1 VGRWRIAT
9 WIAAAIWTLL
19 MLRLMIADVWDET
32 NGMLFFSDPRHSLS
46 DLIAFALTQSLGFW
60 RPLPTVIVAAVLHFV
75 PAFAVSWR
83 LLRAINIVLLL
94 GAAAFL
100 LRTIEAWSERDE
112 RRDFVTLVAFLF
124 SGSAVIAAGWY
135 ANIFDSSALLLIAL
149 AFFLM
154 TRSRFLLAGAFL
166 GAAFFCK
173 ETTALAL
180 VFFLPLI
187 AAGKLRLRDATVT
200 AIPAVVL
207 GLAYFGLRGRIISF
221 GSASDVHAFT
231 PQYYLPSAMH
241 FLESFWRQT
250 MKVALPAILGFAWI
264 VLSLVALKKPR
275 VIAAVV
281 VFLLAATILYW
292 GMFLDYQDGVVIS
305 HHNFVGRLF
314 LIPVWLMIV
323 LMAVERRTLF
333 LAILLVPILWGGVT
347 TYRDHVRFQRGY
359 RHIYRLAPVT
369 IYYPTKPLHDTVR
382 GVEIGNLP
390 NAKLALDPRTGQLQ
404 PRR

>member
-1 VGRWRIAT
+1 
-9 WIAAAIWTLL
+9 

-32 NGMLFFSDPRHSLS
+32 NGMLFFSNPNHSLS
-46 DLIAFALTQSLGFW
+46 NLIAFALTQSLGFW

-94 GAAAFL
+94 AAAAL
-100 LRTIEAWSERDE
+100 LLQTIEAWSERDE
-112 RRDFVTLVAFLF
+112 RRGFVTIAAFLF
-124 SGSAVIAAGWY
+124 SGSAVITAGWY
-135 ANIFDSSALLLIAL
+135 ANIFDASAVLLIAI

-154 TRSRFLLAGAFL
+154 TRNRFLLAGALL
-166 GAAFFCK
+166 GVAFFCK
-173 ETTALAL
+173 ESTALAL

-187 AAGKLRLRDATVT
+187 AAGKLRLRDAVMT

-207 GLAYFGLRGRIISF
+207 GLAYFALRGRIISF

-250 MKVALPAILGFAWI
+250 MKAARPTILGLAW
-264 VLSLVALKKPR
+264 VLLSLAAFRKPR
-275 VIAAVV
+275 IIAAVI

-305 HHNFVGRLF
+305 HHNFAGRLF
-314 LIPVWLMIV
+314 LIPLWLMIT
-323 LMAVERRTLF
+323 LLAAERRTLF

-347 TYRDHVRFQRGY
+347 TYRDHMRFQRSY
-359 RHIYRLAPVT
+359 RHIYRLAPVM
-369 IYYPTKPLHDTVR
+369 IYYPPKPLHDAVR
-382 GVEIGNLP
+382 RVEIGDLP

>member
-1 VGRWRIAT
+1 MGRWRIAT

-46 DLIAFALTQSLGFW
+46 DLMAFAVTQSLGFW
-60 RPLPTVIVAAVLHFV
+60 RPFPTLIVAAVLHFV

-83 LLRAINIVLLL
+83 LLRGINVVLLL
-94 GAAAFL
+94 AAAAFL
-100 LRTIEAWSERDE
+100 LRTIEAWSDRDE
-112 RRDFVTLVAFLF
+112 QRDFVTFVAFLF
-124 SGSAVIAAGWY
+124 SGSAVITAGWY
-135 ANIFDSSALLLIAL
+135 ANIFDASALLLIAI

-154 TRSRFLLAGAFL
+154 TQSRFLLAGAVL
-166 GAAFFCK
+166 GVAFFCK

-180 VFFLPLI
+180 MFFLPLI
-187 AAGKLRLRDATVT
+187 VGGKLRLRDAVTT
-200 AIPAVVL
+200 AIPAVIL

-250 MKVALPAILGFAWI
+250 MKVARPTILGFAWI
-264 VLSLVALKKPR
+264 ALSLVAFRKPR
-275 VIAAVV
+275 IIAAVI

-305 HHNFVGRLF
+305 HQNFAGRLF
-314 LIPVWLMIV
+314 LIPVWLMV
-323 LMAVERRTLF
+323 TLLAAERRTSF

-347 TYRDHVRFQRGY
+347 TYRDHVRFQRSY

-369 IYYPTKPLHDTVR
+369 IYYPAKPLHDIVR
-382 GVEIGNLP
+382 RVEIGDLP
-390 NAKLALDPRTGQLQ
+390 NAKLALDARTGRLQ
-404 PRR
+404 TRR